1 MEDKAIRIIVDDRER
16 GAVLA
21 ALEHSGRF
29 AVEVQHLAV
38 GDYQVDGRFLFERKT
53 LPDLVRSIVS
63 GRLFKQILQLAEVEG
78 LRPVLI
84 LEGTSADIQESGMQ
98 WEAVRGALVT
108 VALFLGVPVLRSRSP
123 EETVATFLYAARQA
137 RTVALGAL
145 PRRGYRPKGKAAL
158 QRYILQGLPE
168 VGPERAARL
177 LANFGT
183 VQAMMTADEDDLL
196 TIDGIGKHT
205 ARRIMWAV
213 KEVAP
218 GYG

>member
-1 MEDKAIRIIVDDRER
+1 
-16 GAVLA
+16 
-21 ALEHSGRF
+21 
-29 AVEVQHLAV
+29 
-38 GDYQVDGRFLFERKT
+38 
-53 LPDLVRSIVS
+53 
-63 GRLFKQILQLAEVEG
+63 
-78 LRPVLI
+78 
-84 LEGTSADIQESGMQ
+84 
-98 WEAVRGALVT
+98 

-183 VQAMMTADEDDLL
+183 VRAIMTADENDLL
-196 TIDGIGKHT
+196 TVDGIGKHI

-213 KEVAP
+213 KEAAP